1 MSDYKINVGVNL
13 DDSEAQKKLNDL
25 TKKER
30 KIDIDVDTSDI
41 DQASKKVDG
50 LKNKDVK
57 VDAKVTGKE
66 TIDSTAKSL
75 DKATK
80 SASSFGNTVKGFAK
94 FGGYLEVF
102 QLIKRGAQ
110 EAVQAIKEIDD
121 AIVDLQMATGDS
133 YANVRQLVSGYNEL
147 AKNLGATTTE
157 MTRGADTWLRQGKS
171 ISETNQLLQDTMVLS
186 KVAQIDSDDSSSYL
200 TAIMKGYKMAADE
213 VAGIN
218 DSLTSIDL
226 AAAVDAAGLAEA
238 TSRVA
243 ASADLAGVSLER
255 LLGYEAAIGEASQES
270 MSVVGN
276 SLKAILTR
284 LSSIKA
290 GNLELVDEDG
300 TTQTLSDVEAVFDNI
315 GVPLRNS
322 MNEFRNF
329 GDVLDEVAA
338 KWSSLSSVQKSAVS
352 QVAAGTFQ
360 ANRFKL
366 LMENYDKALEYEQIA
381 LDSSGTSMAKFEDMY
396 LNSIEAK
403 TKSLQAAF
411 ESLSSNLISRD
422 TINGILEATQAL
434 VEFLDKTNLV
444 KGALAG
450 IAVGGALKG
459 FSLISAGIVKAT
471 ADITS
476 FGDAAKKAFSALKAN
491 PIATV
496 STVIGLA
503 TAAWSS
509 YNQAVEESIQK
520 AKDVTSAW
528 DESNSSLNE
537 QISKYKELKSQLDS
551 GTLTPDEEYSTRQQ
565 ILDLQT
571 QITSQYGDQVE
582 GVNLVNGALDDQIAK
597 LQQIAAENAKTTLNK
612 SMEEYDKATEQM
624 EKMREYTLGTFGGA
638 WSNNDQL
645 NRDLQ
650 RIAKEYEDAG
660 IKLDNTIS
668 GTDLETD
675 EYTITFEGDVTQAD
689 KTVTDFLNRVS
700 DLRERYANDANAT
713 DVIDTITG
721 NASSILKKNQE
732 ILDDYQE
739 SYNKFLQ
746 MDMMSQGTE
755 EGSLADTYN
764 KYAEAVQAYNEALA
778 SGDSDAISKARADFN
793 ELNGQVDT
801 LLSKGDND
809 KFTVLF
815 DEITDSLDD
824 ASIKLNDFNEALNGK
839 AGDTNTFKDQAENI
853 KNASDALKAM
863 KLDAVDA
870 LNALETAG
878 EQDGENELWTLA
890 YNWGITSKSSAE
902 DIKAFVDILSEAGIV
917 TGTVASA
924 TDAAAESYESYS
936 SAVQSAT
943 ENLATL
949 QSIMSESVS
958 GAGISADNVQA
969 FRDMFGDDAEKAL
982 EKTANG
988 YHLNVDAL
996 RDLQKQQETL
1006 TKSDYLTALS
1016 DQYELLYENSEKLAK
1031 AQFMGN
1037 TDDITALEATRQG
1050 ILDQISSLQDLQY
1063 QYESATSAYQD
1074 WINAQSN
1081 GNERDMYDNIQSG
1094 YATVTDLIERGW
1106 GGSDEVRT
1114 YVDLL
1119 SSADLSTASVDEVID
1134 AYNRLGQTIGNS
1146 GYSILDFFTV
1156 DEDGNTTTDGIY
1168 NFFDTVNS
1176 VLGEEFAKINENG
1189 DYEFNFG
1196 DGRDQTVADALGMD
1210 VEAVQS
1216 ILRAASEAGFEINL
1230 DQPIES
1236 LEELKTSAQ
1245 TAQEALANMQD
1256 SSLADI
1262 NLDSTSFSEITDDI
1276 SQVEDYID
1284 KINGD
1289 STLEPDVKTE
1299 KLENANAIL
1308 EYLVEMQNEAG
1319 NNSIEISVNSEELEQ
1334 KISDAKTA
1342 LDAFKNDDG
1351 QVDLS
1356 VEGAQE
1362 AVDNLQTLLSQKE
1375 QLNTPTIM
1383 TVDTS
1388 KVDGELGDAIA
1399 KIQEYQSAVQD
1410 LAVQTEL
1417 KTQGVDIDTSAAQ
1430 EKVNN
1435 LASKIQNINPDITA
1449 KLNIDTSSAATIQ
1462 SSIQALTPEILVKA
1476 GVDESAIVAFTSEE
1490 KQAQGK
1496 VTWTNNTMAVDFY
1509 ASTQKTADGVVTW
1522 TNNTENVRTHFTA
1535 TGSITWSGSGGN
1547 APHQGTAHANGSTVK
1562 SYRFNW
1568 NGQANASGNWGIKNG
1583 GTSLVGELGQEI
1595 LVRGSKFYTI
1605 GDNGAEFIQTRPG
1618 DIIFNHKQAESLLKN
1633 GYVTSRGRMIGG
1645 NANVDGSAY
1654 SSGSGGLG
1662 RPSRPSYSMDDS
1674 YASNNS
1680 SKKSDTSTKKAA
1692 EATQQAAESVSEAAD
1707 EFEEAF
1713 DQIEILLDRMDRSLQ
1728 KLTDSIET
1736 YSYDLSKQ
1744 SSISD
1749 QAMSQIRNNLTTL
1762 QQAYNRYIK
1771 EANSVGLSDD
1781 WKRRVENGAIDIET
1795 ITDEDL
1801 KSKLD
1806 DYENWYNKALDVEDT
1821 IADYQSQLLDL
1832 ATEKLDNIEQYFEN
1846 RTNYNDEFGYLTDI
1860 STLQDAVNK
1869 LTAELDKQVL
1879 AGVIKEGSNEF
1890 YEAMSKISEAQ
1901 DALIEATLKKY
1912 QDIIDNLDRIS
1923 TTLDNS
1929 LELKEAR
1936 GDTITEDDYQRPLEI
1951 ANQQI
1956 DELYKKREQLLK
1968 QQAIYDVGSSLYD
1981 DYADQIADVDDEIY
1995 GLLGDIEDLKDSIW
2009 EVRWQPF
2016 FDGMEAAENLRNE
2029 MDEFRKSLSEDSL
2042 ISETGGLTE
2051 NGITSVALI
2060 SAAMNNAKQ
2069 QIKDYSTALEKLE
2082 QDLEAGNIS
2091 TSEFEEQQLEF
2102 LQAIRDSSGEVAD
2115 YQNTLID
2122 MYTTM
2127 LEREND
2133 VMQDSISKQKELL
2146 DWRKKNADYAKSIR
2160 NQTKEINQIQAQ
2172 INALSG
2178 STNQSSIA
2186 ERKRLEAQLAE
2197 LQEEL
2202 QSSQE
2207 DRAYDIRSQGYDSLG
2222 DNLNDALSDTLNEIT
2237 YNADKQ
2243 EEIISNM
2250 LNNVLNNYKDVY
2262 SQINQIISN
2271 TGIVPSDQFQQ
2282 VIDNLGSQSGA
2293 ESQVNDSNT
2302 IAPDYNPSDFTNV
2315 NTGQIQSG
2323 SNQSHNDF
2331 IESEIKKEPNIDN
2344 RPVAQITLK
2353 PTSISVEEGKSAT
2366 ISANIRPTDAANKSV
2381 EWISSNTS
2389 VATVSNGVVKG
2400 VKPGS
2405 AQITCA
2411 ALDGSGVSATAGVT
2425 VTEKPKPAPAPSPSG
2440 GGDGV
2445 PRVGDVVT
2453 FTGSYFYDSWGKRPA
2468 GSRYSG
2474 VAGGV
2479 VIDAYS
2485 SKKYGGSG
2493 NRTGGYD
2500 VHIKSADG
2508 RYGDLGWVSLNQ
2520 ISGYATGT
2528 KGITN
2533 PVEIARVDEMGKELR
2548 IKRGGD
2554 IYEMFRYGDAVVPKH
2569 MTDNLFTLAD
2579 HTNEIM
2585 KTINSVDRS
2594 GSGEVTVN
2602 NNYESLLTVN
2612 GDITKE
2618 TFPGVKKMCEE
2629 AYRYTAKEFKKDA
2642 RYMGITRTL

>member
-1 MSDYKINVGVNL
+1 MSDHEINVKVKL

-50 LKNKDVK
+50 LKNKDIK

-66 TIDSTAKSL
+66 AIDSTAKSL

-157 MTRGADTWLRQGKS
+157 MTKGADTWLRQGKS

-226 AAAVDAAGLAEA
+226 AAAVDAGGLAEA

-243 ASADLAGVSLER
+243 ASADLAGVSLNR
-255 LLGYEAAIGEASQES
+255 LLGYEAAVGEASQES
-270 MSVVGN
+270 MSVIGN
-276 SLKAILTR
+276 AFKSIFSR
-284 LSSIKA
+284 MSNIKA
-290 GNLELVDEDG
+290 GNLELIDEDG
-300 TTQTLSDVEAVFDNI
+300 TTQTLSDVETVFTNI
-315 GVPLRNS
+315 GVPLRDS
-322 MNEFRNF
+322 ANEFRNF

-338 KWSSLSSVQKSAVS
+338 KWSNLSSVQQAAVS
-352 QVAAGTFQ
+352 QSLGGVYQ
-360 ANRFKL
+360 SNRVKL
-366 LMENYDKALEYEQIA
+366 LFENYDKALEYEQIA
-381 LDSSGTSMAKFEDMY
+381 ENSSGTAMAKFEDAY

-411 ESLSSNLISRD
+411 EGLSSNLISRD

-434 VEFLDKTNLV
+434 IEFLDKTNLV

-471 ADITS
+471 ANITS

-491 PIATV
+491 PIGV
-496 STVIGLA
+496 ISTVVGLA

-509 YNQAVEESIQK
+509 YNQAIEKSIQK
-520 AKDVTSAW
+520 AKDVTSSW
-528 DESNSSLNE
+528 DESNTSLNE

-565 ILDLQT
+565 ILDIQT
-571 QITSQYGDQVE
+571 QITSQYGEQAE
-582 GVNLVNGALDDQIAK
+582 GVNLVNGSLEQQLAL
-597 LQQIAAENAKTTLNK
+597 LQQIAAENALTELNK
-612 SMEEYDKATEQM
+612 NMDSYKNVAQQM
-624 EKMREYTLGTFGGA
+624 EKERSYQIGA
-638 WSNNDQL
+638 ASFIND
-645 NRDLQ
+645 NAAAKDIYDL
-650 RIAKEYEDAG
+650 AKEYEDLG
-660 IKLDNTIS
+660 ITLKDVSDLS
-668 GTDLETD
+668 GLEDGTS
-675 EYTITFEGDVTQAD
+675 FEIYFDGDATQAD
-689 KTVTDFLNRVS
+689 KVVSDFMNRVS
-700 DLRERYANDANAT
+700 EFKDKYRDDVGSISFIDDSNYYASDA
-713 DVIDTITG
+713 
-721 NASSILKKNQE
+721 LKKNQE

-746 MDMMSQGTE
+746 MDMISRGTE
-755 EGSLADTYN
+755 EGSVADTYY
-764 KYAEAVQAYNEALA
+764 KYADAVSAYNEALA
-778 SGDSDAISKARADFN
+778 SGDSDAIAETRSEFQALDQEVN
-793 ELNGQVDT
+793 NV
-801 LLSKGDND
+801 LSQGDND
-809 KFTVLF
+809 KFTSLF
-815 DEITDSLDD
+815 DEVGDSLDE
-824 ASIKLNDFNEALNGK
+824 ASIKLNDFNEALAGK
-839 AGDTNTFKDQAENI
+839 AGDSNTFKDTADDI
-853 KNASDALKAM
+853 KAASDQLKEM
-863 KLDAVDA
+863 KLDAQEVRDA
-870 LNALETAG
+870 LITDGTQTGEEQILALADAWGLTE
-878 EQDGENELWTLA
+878 ESIENQDE
-890 YNWGITSKSSAE
+890 
-902 DIKAFVDILSEAGIV
+902 AFTEFLSILSEAGII
-917 TGTVASA
+917 TGEVASA
-924 TDAAAESYESYS
+924 TDTAAASYDAFS
-936 SAVQSAT
+936 STVQTAT
-943 ENLATL
+943 ENLSTL
-949 QSIMSESVS
+949 QSIMSESSS
-958 GAGISADNVQA
+958 GSGISSDNVKA

-1050 ILDQISSLQDLQY
+1050 IFDQISSLQDLQY

-1081 GNERDMYDNIQSG
+1081 GNERDMYENIQSG
-1094 YATVTDLIERGW
+1094 YAETKDLIERGW
-1106 GGSDEVRT
+1106 VDDNVRT

-1119 SSADLSTASVDEVID
+1119 SGEDLSTASVEEVID
-1134 AYNRLGQTIGNS
+1134 AYKRLDDTIKGS
-1146 GYSILDFFTV
+1146 SYSIMDFFTV
-1156 DEDGNTTTDGIY
+1156 DEDGNSTTDGIY
-1168 NFFDTVNS
+1168 NFFDTVRS
-1176 VLGEEFAKINENG
+1176 VLGEEYAKLEDG
-1189 DYEFNFG
+1189 KYTFNFG
-1196 DGRDQTVADALGMD
+1196 EGRDQDVAEALNMD

-1216 ILRAASEAGFEINL
+1216 ILRAAGEAGFEINL
-1230 DQPIES
+1230 DQPVAS

-1245 TAQEALANMQD
+1245 SAQEALTNMKD
-1256 SSLADI
+1256 TSLEDI
-1262 NLDSTSFSEITDDI
+1262 NLDSTSFAEITDDI

-1284 KINGD
+1284 KINSD

-1375 QLNTPTIM
+1375 QLNTPAIM

-1435 LASKIQNINPDITA
+1435 LASEIQNINPDITA
-1449 KLNIDTSSAATIQ
+1449 KLNIDTSSTATIQ

-1535 TGSITWSGSGGN
+1535 TGSITWSGDGPN
-1547 APHQGTAHANGSTVK
+1547 VNGTAHANGSTVK

-1645 NANVDGSAY
+1645 NANADGSAY

-1692 EATQQAAESVSEAAD
+1692 EATQKAAESAKEAAD
-1707 EFEEAF
+1707 EFKEAF
-1713 DQIEILLDRMDRSLQ
+1713 DEIEILLDRMDRSLQ

-1744 SSISD
+1744 SSVSD
-1749 QAMSQIRNNLTTL
+1749 QAMNQIRNNLTTL
-1762 QQAYNRYIK
+1762 QQAYNRYIQ
-1771 EANSVGLSDD
+1771 EANSVGLSSS
-1781 WKRRVENGAIDIET
+1781 WKKRVQNGAIDITT
-1795 ITDEDL
+1795 ITDENLAD
-1801 KSKLD
+1801 KIKN
-1806 DYENWYNKALDVEDT
+1806 YENWYTKALDVQDT

-1846 RTNYNDEFGYLTDI
+1846 RTNYNDEFGYLTNI
-1860 STLQDAVNK
+1860 TVLQDAVNK

-1890 YEAMSKISEAQ
+1890 YSAMSQIAEAQ

-1936 GDTITEDDYQRPLEI
+1936 GETITESDYRKQMDVDNKSI
-1951 ANQQI
+1951 QQ
-1956 DELYKKREQLLK
+1956 LYQKRQSLLK
-1968 QQAIYDVGSSLYD
+1968 QQGIYDVGSAKYD
-1981 DYADQIADVDDEIY
+1981 DYAEQIADIDDEIY
-1995 GLLGDIEDLKDSIW
+1995 GLLGNIEDLKDSIW
-2009 EVRWQPF
+2009 EVRWKPF
-2016 FDGMEAAENLRNE
+2016 FDGMEAAENLRDE
-2029 MDEFRKSLSEDSL
+2029 MDEVRDLLDSDAF
-2042 ISETGGLTE
+2042 IDENGGLTAE
-2051 NGITSVALI
+2051 GITNIALI
-2060 SAAMNNAKQ
+2060 SSAMNNAKQ
-2069 QIKDYSTALEKLE
+2069 QIRDYQEAIQKLSE
-2082 QDLEAGNIS
+2082 DYENGNIS
-2091 TSEFEEQQLEF
+2091 TSEYEDNLQSFLES
-2102 LQAIRDSSGEVAD
+2102 IRSGASDVESYRDEIVS
-2115 YQNTLID
+2115 L
-2122 MYTTM
+2122 YTEM
-2127 LEREND
+2127 LEKEND
-2133 VMQDSISKQKELL
+2133 VVQESISKYKDLL
-2146 DWRKKNADYAKSIR
+2146 DIRKQNDSYSRDIK
-2160 NQTKEINQIQAQ
+2160 NQTKDINALQAQ
-2172 INALSG
+2172 ISALQG
-2178 STNQSSIA
+2178 VLVCPIYFNCW
-2186 ERKRLEAQLAE
+2186 E
-2197 LQEEL
+2197 LL
-2202 QSSQE
+2202 
-2207 DRAYDIRSQGYDSLG
+2207 RALC
-2222 DNLNDALSDTLNEIT
+2222 
-2237 YNADKQ
+2237 
-2243 EEIISNM
+2243 
-2250 LNNVLNNYKDVY
+2250 
-2262 SQINQIISN
+2262 
-2271 TGIVPSDQFQQ
+2271 
-2282 VIDNLGSQSGA
+2282 
-2293 ESQVNDSNT
+2293 
-2302 IAPDYNPSDFTNV
+2302 
-2315 NTGQIQSG
+2315 
-2323 SNQSHNDF
+2323 
-2331 IESEIKKEPNIDN
+2331 
-2344 RPVAQITLK
+2344 
-2353 PTSISVEEGKSAT
+2353 
-2366 ISANIRPTDAANKSV
+2366 
-2381 EWISSNTS
+2381 
-2389 VATVSNGVVKG
+2389 NGL
-2400 VKPGS
+2400 
-2405 AQITCA
+2405 TM
-2411 ALDGSGVSATAGVT
+2411 
-2425 VTEKPKPAPAPSPSG
+2425 
-2440 GGDGV
+2440 
-2445 PRVGDVVT
+2445 
-2453 FTGSYFYDSWGKRPA
+2453 
-2468 GSRYSG
+2468 
-2474 VAGGV
+2474 
-2479 VIDAYS
+2479 
-2485 SKKYGGSG
+2485 KYGCMQF
-2493 NRTGGYD
+2493 
-2500 VHIKSADG
+2500 V
-2508 RYGDLGWVSLNQ
+2508 
-2520 ISGYATGT
+2520 
-2528 KGITN
+2528 
-2533 PVEIARVDEMGKELR
+2533 
-2548 IKRGGD
+2548 
-2554 IYEMFRYGDAVVPKH
+2554 
-2569 MTDNLFTLAD
+2569 
-2579 HTNEIM
+2579 
-2585 KTINSVDRS
+2585 
-2594 GSGEVTVN
+2594 
-2602 NNYESLLTVN
+2602 
-2612 GDITKE
+2612 
-2618 TFPGVKKMCEE
+2618 
-2629 AYRYTAKEFKKDA
+2629 
-2642 RYMGITRTL
+2642 

>member
-1 MSDYKINVGVNL
+1 MSDHEINVKVKL

-50 LKNKDVK
+50 LKNKDIK

-80 SASSFGNTVKGFAK
+80 SASGFSNSIKSFAK

-133 YANVRQLVSGYNEL
+133 YENVRQLVSGYNEL

-276 SLKAILTR
+276 SLKTILTR

-491 PIATV
+491 PIGV
-496 STVIGLA
+496 ISTVVGLA

-565 ILDLQT
+565 ILDIQT
-571 QITSQYGDQVE
+571 QITNQYGEQAE
-582 GVNLVNGALDDQIAK
+582 GVNLVNGSLEQQLAL
-597 LQQIAAENAKTTLNK
+597 LQQIAAENALTELNK
-612 SMEEYDKATEQM
+612 NMDSYKDVAQQM
-624 EKMREYTLGTFGGA
+624 EKERSYQIGA
-638 WSNNDQL
+638 ASFINDSAVSKDIY
-645 NRDLQ
+645 DL
-650 RIAKEYEDAG
+650 AKEYEDLG
-660 IKLDNTIS
+660 ITLKDVSDLS
-668 GTDLETD
+668 GLEDGTS
-675 EYTITFEGDVTQAD
+675 FEIYFDGDATQAD
-689 KTVTDFLNRVS
+689 KVISDFMNRVS
-700 DLRERYANDANAT
+700 ELKKKYQDDVGVISFIDDSNYYASDA
-713 DVIDTITG
+713 
-721 NASSILKKNQE
+721 LKKNQE

-746 MDMMSQGTE
+746 MDMISRGTE
-755 EGSLADTYN
+755 EGSVADTYY
-764 KYAEAVQAYNEALA
+764 KYADAVSAYNEALA
-778 SGDSDAISKARADFN
+778 SGDNDAIAETRSEFQALDQ
-793 ELNGQVDT
+793 EVDNV
-801 LLSKGDND
+801 LSQGDND
-809 KFTVLF
+809 KFTSLF
-815 DEITDSLDD
+815 DEVGASLDE
-824 ASIKLNDFNEALNGK
+824 ASIKLNDFNEALAGK
-839 AGDTNTFKDQAENI
+839 AGDSNTFKDTADDI
-853 KNASDALKAM
+853 KAASDELKEM
-863 KLDAVDA
+863 KLDAQEVRDA
-870 LNALETAG
+870 LITDGAQTGEDQILALADAWGLTE
-878 EQDGENELWTLA
+878 ESIKNQDE
-890 YNWGITSKSSAE
+890 
-902 DIKAFVDILSEAGIV
+902 AFSEFLSVLSEAGII
-917 TGTVASA
+917 TGEVASA
-924 TDAAAESYESYS
+924 TDTAEVSYDAFS
-936 SAVQSAT
+936 STVQTAT
-943 ENLATL
+943 ENLGTL

-958 GAGISADNVQA
+958 GSGISAENVQA
-969 FRDMFGDDAEKAL
+969 LKEMFTNPSDFSAVL

-988 YHLNVDAL
+988 YHLNKEAL
-996 RDLQKQQETL
+996 AELQAQQETL
-1006 TKSDYLTALS
+1006 TKSDYLSALS
-1016 DQYELLYENSEKLAK
+1016 DQYELLEENAQKLAK
-1031 AQFMGN
+1031 AQFMGED
-1037 TDDITALEATRQG
+1037 TSGLEATRQG
-1050 ILDQISSLQDLQY
+1050 ILDQISSLEDLQF
-1063 QYESATSAYQD
+1063 QYEAATSAYQK

-1081 GNERDMYDNIQSG
+1081 GSERDMYENIQSG
-1094 YATVTDLIERGW
+1094 YSEVKDLIERGW

-1119 SSADLSTASVDEVID
+1119 SSADLSTASAEEVID
-1134 AYNRLGQTIGNS
+1134 AYNRLGQTIGSS
-1146 GYSILDFFTV
+1146 GYSILDFFTA
-1156 DEDGNTTTDGIY
+1156 DEDGNPTTDGIY

-1196 DGRDQTVADALGMD
+1196 DGRDQTVADALEMD

-1216 ILRAASEAGFEINL
+1216 ILRSAREAGFEVNL
-1230 DQPIES
+1230 DQPVAS
-1236 LEELKTSAQ
+1236 LEELKSSAQ
-1245 TAQEALANMQD
+1245 SAQEALTNMED
-1256 SSLADI
+1256 TSLSGI
-1262 NLDSTSFSEITDDI
+1262 NLDSTSTDEIKDNIQT
-1276 SQVEDYID
+1276 VEDYIQQI
-1284 KINGD
+1284 KD
-1289 STLEPDVKTE
+1289 SDLEPDVQTE

-1319 NNSIEISVNSEELEQ
+1319 NNSIEISVNAEELEQ
-1334 KISDAKTA
+1334 KISDAKSA
-1342 LDAFKNDDG
+1342 LDEFKNDSG

-1356 VEGAQE
+1356 IEGAQE

-1375 QLNTPTIM
+1375 QLNTPTVM
-1383 TVDTS
+1383 MVDTS

-1399 KIQEYQSAVQD
+1399 KIQEYQNAVQD

-1417 KTQGVDIDTSAAQ
+1417 KAQGVDIDTSAAQ
-1430 EKVNN
+1430 AKVDS
-1435 LASKIQNINPDITA
+1435 LVSELQGMNIDT

-1568 NGQANASGNWGIKNG
+1568 GGQANASGNWGIKKG

-1645 NANVDGSAY
+1645 NANADGSAY

-1662 RPSRPSYSMDDS
+1662 RPSRPSYGMDDS

-1692 EATQQAAESVSEAAD
+1692 EATQKAAESAKEAAD
-1707 EFEEAF
+1707 EFEESF
-1713 DQIEILLDRMDRSLQ
+1713 DQIEILLDRMDRTLQ
-1728 KLTDSIET
+1728 QLTDSIET

-1744 SSISD
+1744 SSVSD
-1749 QAMSQIRNNLTTL
+1749 QAMNQIRNNLTTL
-1762 QQAYNRYIK
+1762 QQAYNRYIQ
-1771 EANSVGLSDD
+1771 EANSVGLDESWASKVRDGSI
-1781 WKRRVENGAIDIET
+1781 NIET

-1801 KSKLD
+1801 KDKID
-1806 DYENWYNKALDVEDT
+1806 E
-1821 IADYQSQLLDL
+1821 YQQWL
-1832 ATEKLDNIEQYFEN
+1832 
-1846 RTNYNDEFGYLTDI
+1846 
-1860 STLQDAVNK
+1860 
-1869 LTAELDKQVL
+1869 
-1879 AGVIKEGSNEF
+1879 
-1890 YEAMSKISEAQ
+1890 KISGH
-1901 DALIEATLKKY
+1901 LIYFIAGTSPQPCFAT
-1912 QDIIDNLDRIS
+1912 
-1923 TTLDNS
+1923 T
-1929 LELKEAR
+1929 
-1936 GDTITEDDYQRPLEI
+1936 
-1951 ANQQI
+1951 
-1956 DELYKKREQLLK
+1956 
-1968 QQAIYDVGSSLYD
+1968 
-1981 DYADQIADVDDEIY
+1981 
-1995 GLLGDIEDLKDSIW
+1995 
-2009 EVRWQPF
+2009 
-2016 FDGMEAAENLRNE
+2016 
-2029 MDEFRKSLSEDSL
+2029 
-2042 ISETGGLTE
+2042 
-2051 NGITSVALI
+2051 
-2060 SAAMNNAKQ
+2060 
-2069 QIKDYSTALEKLE
+2069 
-2082 QDLEAGNIS
+2082 
-2091 TSEFEEQQLEF
+2091 
-2102 LQAIRDSSGEVAD
+2102 
-2115 YQNTLID
+2115 
-2122 MYTTM
+2122 
-2127 LEREND
+2127 
-2133 VMQDSISKQKELL
+2133 
-2146 DWRKKNADYAKSIR
+2146 
-2160 NQTKEINQIQAQ
+2160 
-2172 INALSG
+2172 
-2178 STNQSSIA
+2178 
-2186 ERKRLEAQLAE
+2186 
-2197 LQEEL
+2197 
-2202 QSSQE
+2202 
-2207 DRAYDIRSQGYDSLG
+2207 
-2222 DNLNDALSDTLNEIT
+2222 
-2237 YNADKQ
+2237 
-2243 EEIISNM
+2243 
-2250 LNNVLNNYKDVY
+2250 
-2262 SQINQIISN
+2262 
-2271 TGIVPSDQFQQ
+2271 
-2282 VIDNLGSQSGA
+2282 
-2293 ESQVNDSNT
+2293 
-2302 IAPDYNPSDFTNV
+2302 
-2315 NTGQIQSG
+2315 
-2323 SNQSHNDF
+2323 
-2331 IESEIKKEPNIDN
+2331 
-2344 RPVAQITLK
+2344 
-2353 PTSISVEEGKSAT
+2353 
-2366 ISANIRPTDAANKSV
+2366 
-2381 EWISSNTS
+2381 
-2389 VATVSNGVVKG
+2389 
-2400 VKPGS
+2400 
-2405 AQITCA
+2405 
-2411 ALDGSGVSATAGVT
+2411 
-2425 VTEKPKPAPAPSPSG
+2425 
-2440 GGDGV
+2440 
-2445 PRVGDVVT
+2445 
-2453 FTGSYFYDSWGKRPA
+2453 
-2468 GSRYSG
+2468 
-2474 VAGGV
+2474 
-2479 VIDAYS
+2479 
-2485 SKKYGGSG
+2485 
-2493 NRTGGYD
+2493 
-2500 VHIKSADG
+2500 
-2508 RYGDLGWVSLNQ
+2508 
-2520 ISGYATGT
+2520 
-2528 KGITN
+2528 
-2533 PVEIARVDEMGKELR
+2533 
-2548 IKRGGD
+2548 
-2554 IYEMFRYGDAVVPKH
+2554 
-2569 MTDNLFTLAD
+2569 
-2579 HTNEIM
+2579 
-2585 KTINSVDRS
+2585 
-2594 GSGEVTVN
+2594 
-2602 NNYESLLTVN
+2602 
-2612 GDITKE
+2612 
-2618 TFPGVKKMCEE
+2618 
-2629 AYRYTAKEFKKDA
+2629 
-2642 RYMGITRTL
+2642 

>member
-1 MSDYKINVGVNL
+1 MSEHKIRVDVEL
-13 DDSEAQKKLNDL
+13 DTSEAQKKLDSL
-25 TKKER
+25 AKEKR
-30 KIDIDVDTSDI
+30 KINVDVDSSDI
-41 DQASKKVDG
+41 DEASKKADN
-50 LKNKDVK
+50 LKNKNIK

-80 SASSFGNTVKGFAK
+80 SASGFGNSIKSFAK

-226 AAAVDAAGLAEA
+226 AAAVDAGGLAEA

-243 ASADLAGVSLER
+243 ASADLAGVSLNR
-255 LLGYEAAIGEASQES
+255 LLGYEAAVGEASQES
-270 MSVVGN
+270 MSVIGN
-276 SLKAILTR
+276 AFKSIFSR
-284 LSSIKA
+284 MSNIKA
-290 GNLELVDEDG
+290 GNLELIDEDG
-300 TTQTLSDVEAVFDNI
+300 TTQTLSDVETVFSNI
-315 GVPLRNS
+315 GVPLRDS
-322 MNEFRNF
+322 ANEFRNF

-338 KWSSLSSVQKSAVS
+338 KWSNLSSVQQAAVS
-352 QVAAGTFQ
+352 QSLGGVYQ
-360 ANRFKL
+360 SNRVKL
-366 LMENYDKALEYEQIA
+366 LFENYDKALQYEQIA
-381 LDSSGTSMAKFEDMY
+381 ESSSGTAMAKFEDGY

-411 ESLSSNLISRD
+411 EGLSSNLISRD

-491 PIATV
+491 PIGV
-496 STVIGLA
+496 ISTVVGLA

-509 YNQAVEESIQK
+509 YNQAVEESIQR

-528 DESNSSLNE
+528 DESNTSLNE

-565 ILDLQT
+565 ILDIQT
-571 QITSQYGDQVE
+571 QITNQYGEQAE
-582 GVNLVNGALDDQIAK
+582 GVNLVNGSLEQQLAL
-597 LQQIAAENAKTTLNK
+597 LQQIAAENALTELNK
-612 SMEEYDKATEQM
+612 NMDSYKSVAQQMEEERSYQIGAASFINDNAVAKDIYD
-624 EKMREYTLGTFGGA
+624 L
-638 WSNNDQL
+638 
-645 NRDLQ
+645 
-650 RIAKEYEDAG
+650 AKEYEDLG
-660 IKLDNTIS
+660 ITLKDVSDLS
-668 GTDLETD
+668 GLEDGTS
-675 EYTITFEGDVTQAD
+675 FEIYFDGDATQAD
-689 KTVTDFLNRVS
+689 KVISDFMNRVS
-700 DLRERYANDANAT
+700 ELKKKYQDDVGAISFIDDSNYYASDA
-713 DVIDTITG
+713 
-721 NASSILKKNQE
+721 LKKNQE

-746 MDMMSQGTE
+746 MDMISRGTE
-755 EGSLADTYN
+755 EGSVADTYY
-764 KYAEAVQAYNEALA
+764 KYADAVSAYNEALA
-778 SGDSDAISKARADFN
+778 SGDSDAIAETRSEFQALDQ
-793 ELNGQVDT
+793 EVDNV
-801 LLSKGDND
+801 LSQGDND
-809 KFTVLF
+809 KFTSLF
-815 DEITDSLDD
+815 DEVGASLDE
-824 ASIKLNDFNEALNGK
+824 ASIKLNDFNEALAGK
-839 AGDTNTFKDQAENI
+839 AGDSNTFKDTADDI
-853 KNASDALKAM
+853 KAASDELKEM
-863 KLDAVDA
+863 KLDAQEVRDA
-870 LNALETAG
+870 LITDGAQTGEDQILALADAWGLTE
-878 EQDGENELWTLA
+878 ESIKNQDE
-890 YNWGITSKSSAE
+890 
-902 DIKAFVDILSEAGIV
+902 AFTEFLSVLSEAGII
-917 TGTVASA
+917 TGEVASA
-924 TDAAAESYESYS
+924 TDTAAASYDAFS
-936 SAVQSAT
+936 STVQTAT
-943 ENLATL
+943 ENLGTL

-958 GAGISADNVQA
+958 GSGISAENVQA
-969 FRDMFGDDAEKAL
+969 LKEMFTNPSDFSAVL

-988 YHLNVDAL
+988 YHLNKEAL
-996 RDLQKQQETL
+996 AELQAQQETL
-1006 TKSDYLTALS
+1006 TKSDYLSALS
-1016 DQYELLYENSEKLAK
+1016 DQYELLEENAQKLAK
-1031 AQFMGN
+1031 AQFMGED
-1037 TDDITALEATRQG
+1037 TSGLEATRQG
-1050 ILDQISSLQDLQY
+1050 ILDQISSLQDLQF
-1063 QYESATSAYQD
+1063 QYEAATSAYQK

-1081 GNERDMYDNIQSG
+1081 GSERDMYENIQSG
-1094 YATVTDLIERGW
+1094 YSEVKDLIERGW

-1284 KINGD
+1284 KINSD

-1299 KLENANAIL
+1299 KLENANTIL
-1308 EYLVEMQNEAG
+1308 EYLIEMQNEAG
-1319 NNSIEISVNSEELEQ
+1319 NNNIEISVNSEELEQ
-1334 KISDAKTA
+1334 KISDAKTS

-1351 QVDLS
+1351 KVDLS
-1356 VEGAQE
+1356 IEGAQE

-1375 QLNTPTIM
+1375 QLNTPTVM

-1435 LASKIQNINPDITA
+1435 LASEIQNINPDITA
-1449 KLNIDTSSAATIQ
+1449 KLNIDTSSTATIQ

-1509 ASTQKTADGVVTW
+1509 ASTQKTANGVVTW

-1568 NGQANASGNWGIKNG
+1568 NGQANASGNWGIKKG

-1645 NANVDGSAY
+1645 NANADGSAY

-1692 EATQQAAESVSEAAD
+1692 EATQKVAESAEKAAD
-1707 EFEEAF
+1707 EFKEAF
-1713 DQIEILLDRMDRSLQ
+1713 DEIEILLDRMDRSLQ

-1744 SSISD
+1744 SSVSD
-1749 QAMSQIRNNLTTL
+1749 QAMNQIRNNLTTL
-1762 QQAYNRYIK
+1762 QQAYNRYIQ
-1771 EANSVGLSDD
+1771 EANSVGLDESWASKVRD
-1781 WKRRVENGAIDIET
+1781 GSIDITT
-1795 ITDEDL
+1795 ITDESLMDQI
-1801 KSKLD
+1801 K
-1806 DYENWYNKALDVEDT
+1806 DYQDWYEKALDVQDT

-1846 RTNYNDEFGYLTDI
+1846 RTNYNDEFGYLTDL
-1860 STLQDAVNK
+1860 STLQDALNK

-1936 GDTITEDDYQRPLEI
+1936 GDQITEEDYQRPLEV
-1951 ANQQI
+1951 ANEQI

-1968 QQAIYDVGSSLYD
+1968 QQAIYDVGSAKYD
-1981 DYADQIADVDDEIY
+1981 EYAEQIADIDDEIY

-2029 MDEFRKSLSEDSL
+2029 MDEMRDLLDSDAFIGTDGGLTSEGITNLSLISSAMNVEKQRIRDYQQAIQKLSEDFDS
-2042 ISETGGLTE
+2042 
-2051 NGITSVALI
+2051 
-2060 SAAMNNAKQ
+2060 
-2069 QIKDYSTALEKLE
+2069 
-2082 QDLEAGNIS
+2082 GNIS
-2091 TSEFEEQQLEF
+2091 TSEYEEQLKDFTDQIYESTG
-2102 LQAIRDSSGEVAD
+2102 IIEDYRDNIVDLWEEMITQENEVIQSS
-2115 YQNTLID
+2115 ID
-2122 MYTTM
+2122 
-2127 LEREND
+2127 
-2133 VMQDSISKQKELL
+2133 KHKELL
-2146 DWRKKNADYAKSIR
+2146 QAKKDNDSYSR
-2160 NQTKEINQIQAQ
+2160 NVKDQTKEINQIQAQ
-2172 INALSG
+2172 ISALSG
-2178 STNQSSIA
+2178 VREICPIYFNCW
-2186 ERKRLEAQLAE
+2186 E
-2197 LQEEL
+2197 LL
-2202 QSSQE
+2202 
-2207 DRAYDIRSQGYDSLG
+2207 
-2222 DNLNDALSDTLNEIT
+2222 
-2237 YNADKQ
+2237 
-2243 EEIISNM
+2243 
-2250 LNNVLNNYKDVY
+2250 
-2262 SQINQIISN
+2262 
-2271 TGIVPSDQFQQ
+2271 
-2282 VIDNLGSQSGA
+2282 
-2293 ESQVNDSNT
+2293 
-2302 IAPDYNPSDFTNV
+2302 
-2315 NTGQIQSG
+2315 
-2323 SNQSHNDF
+2323 
-2331 IESEIKKEPNIDN
+2331 
-2344 RPVAQITLK
+2344 
-2353 PTSISVEEGKSAT
+2353 
-2366 ISANIRPTDAANKSV
+2366 
-2381 EWISSNTS
+2381 
-2389 VATVSNGVVKG
+2389 
-2400 VKPGS
+2400 
-2405 AQITCA
+2405 
-2411 ALDGSGVSATAGVT
+2411 
-2425 VTEKPKPAPAPSPSG
+2425 
-2440 GGDGV
+2440 
-2445 PRVGDVVT
+2445 
-2453 FTGSYFYDSWGKRPA
+2453 
-2468 GSRYSG
+2468 
-2474 VAGGV
+2474 
-2479 VIDAYS
+2479 
-2485 SKKYGGSG
+2485 
-2493 NRTGGYD
+2493 
-2500 VHIKSADG
+2500 
-2508 RYGDLGWVSLNQ
+2508 
-2520 ISGYATGT
+2520 
-2528 KGITN
+2528 
-2533 PVEIARVDEMGKELR
+2533 
-2548 IKRGGD
+2548 
-2554 IYEMFRYGDAVVPKH
+2554 
-2569 MTDNLFTLAD
+2569 
-2579 HTNEIM
+2579 
-2585 KTINSVDRS
+2585 
-2594 GSGEVTVN
+2594 
-2602 NNYESLLTVN
+2602 
-2612 GDITKE
+2612 
-2618 TFPGVKKMCEE
+2618 
-2629 AYRYTAKEFKKDA
+2629 
-2642 RYMGITRTL
+2642 RTLYTTA